1 MALVIG
7 ILVVIIVAASVL
19 FFIEPSTNA
28 PARSDAVVV
37 LAGGNNS
44 NRIDKGIEL
53 VKAGYAPRLYVS
65 APGLTDCPKSLPS
78 VPITCFNPA
87 PATTQGE
94 ARTAAALA
102 AQHHWNQ
109 IIVVSGTQ
117 QVTRARLRFDRCYHG
132 TILMVPAD
140 PGGLWNWVSTVAYEW
155 GATAKALTFQ
165 RGC

>member
-1 MALVIG
+1 MALVIAV
-7 ILVVIIVAASVL
+7 LVLVIVVVSVL
-19 FFIEPSTNA
+19 FFIEPATNA
-28 PARSDAVVV
+28 PARSDAVIV

-53 VKAGYAPRLYVS
+53 VKAGYAPKLYVS
-65 APGLTDCPKSLPS
+65 APGFFDCPKSLPS
-78 VPITCFNPA
+78 VPITCFNPQ

-94 ARTAAALA
+94 ARSAAALA
-102 AQHHWNQ
+102 DQHHWTQ

-117 QVTRARLRFDRCYHG
+117 QVTRARIRFDRCYHG

-155 GATAKALTFQ
+155 GAMAKALTLQ

>member
-94 ARTAAALA
+94 AEYVGRLA
-102 AQHHWNQ
+102 RQYHWHS
-109 IIVVSGTQ
+109 IAVVTTTPQDS
-117 QVTRARLRFDRCYHG
+117 RARLRFERCFAG
-132 TILMVPAD
+132 PV
-140 PGGLWNWVSTVAYEW
+140 
-155 GATAKALTFQ
+155 
-165 RGC
+165 